1 VKRIFLSLLAL
12 AALLPAAIDIPVWAQ
27 SETFTNFVLA
37 APGGAPTNNDIIPCI
52 EGSGASFATKQCTP
66 PLLLAL
72 LTSAQVKTALGYTP
86 LNPANNLA
94 DVLSATSSRVNLG
107 LSSQGYP
114 SSTVFLQASNNLLDV
129 SNTTTSAGNLGVFA
143 ILDTST
149 QNGLAF
155 YSQTGTVAGLAA
167 AANGQIPIGR
177 TGNSPVLATL
187 TPGYAVSTTNG
198 SGSITQAVAL
208 TALSVSLTSD
218 VTLSNTSTFFDGPS
232 IPSASTT
239 AGLWQVMGTLTLLG
253 PTGGD
258 RFQAKLWDGTNVFA
272 SGEADL
278 APTQNIGPVMSLSGV
293 TTSTPLGN
301 LRISV
306 IDLTHTNG
314 IIKWN
319 QSGNQKDSTITAVR
333 IQ

>member
-1 VKRIFLSLLAL
+1 MILSLLAL
-12 AALLPAAIDIPVWAQ
+12 AALLPAAIGVPVWAQ
-27 SETFTNFVLA
+27 SGTFTNLLLA
-37 APGGAPTNNDIIPCI
+37 SPGGAPTNNDVIPCV
-52 EGSGASFATKQCTP
+52 EGSGNNFDTKQCTP

-86 LNPANNLA
+86 LSPANNLA

-167 AANGQIPIGR
+167 ATNGQIPIGR

-198 SGSITQAVAL
+198 AGSITQAVAL

-239 AGLWQVMGTLTLLG
+239 AGLWLVMGSLTLVG

-258 RFQAKLWDGTNVFA
+258 TFQAKLWDGTNVLA
-272 SGEADL
+272 SAEVAL
-278 APTQNIGPVMSLSGV
+278 APTQNIGPIMSLSGV
-293 TTSTPLGN
+293 TTSTPAGN

-306 IDLTHTNG
+306 LDQTHTNG
-314 IIKWN
+314 AIRFN
-319 QSGNQKDSTITAVR
+319 LSGLQKDSTITAVR